1 MYTTKGR
8 KFQRLEIGL
17 ASPKQIR
24 QWAERYLPTGEIVGE
39 VTSWETVNYKTL
51 KPELNGLFCQR
62 IFGPVIDYTC
72 ACGKKSNKVQIGFC
86 QKCGVERTTSRVRR
100 YRLGYIRL
108 KQPVVHTLYAA
119 HKPSPLSLCLDWS
132 NKRIQ
137 AVMCGTEFCHL
148 SANFRVFS
156 SRLQLTQNL
165 SESDKLRFSFFS
177 EADCENEEVLTLKQL
192 VSLKKGTYFG
202 QAIKQKIPR
211 LFRNTDNFSRFRVS
225 SLSSSKLCFEDGNN
239 EDFAPTRV
247 VAGKVPS
254 NQSNFIK
261 ATSHKSK
268 ITTIQKLYPFRKLEL
283 GLHLYGVAYD
293 MTWRQVEDLQE
304 FLLYAWEQPLTYE
317 FFIPY
322 YSFLKSINNKTS
334 QDTPTHNQHYPIQ
347 TGGFVFQKILA
358 HFDLVPFQKQLR
370 LQHQE
375 LKNSILYLQ
384 EKLDMQ
390 STWEKERLG
399 ILKKLNRLKQSEK
412 KCLRRLHYFRDFHN
426 TQMQPAWMMLS
437 YLPVLPPGL
446 RPITSIRG
454 ELVVSDINSLYR
466 KILTRN
472 KRINSSTQFGI
483 FDTALSGSWASWC
496 YNLRQVQEAVDNLL
510 KTGSVESGKTTK
522 SLLDSLKGKKGRFR
536 QHLLG
541 KRVDYS
547 GRSVIVVGPN
557 LKVHECGLPKQMAI
571 ELFQPFIIQK
581 LRNKG
586 IAFTTTA
593 AKAII
598 AERKPVI
605 WNILSEIMKN
615 HPVLLNRA
623 PTLHRLGIQA
633 FLPKLVEGKAILLHP
648 LVCPAFN
655 ADFDGDQMAV
665 HIPLSPAARAE
676 ALNLLWARNHLLAPS
691 SGQPLLLP
699 TQDMVLGCYY
709 LTIAKEINLKTS
721 FLKEK
726 ITNSSK
732 QSFEDKTSLKNE
744 VFKTKYSSVASL
756 KNKSFQVE
764 TSNLGQKLY
773 FYSFDEVQ
781 EAYDRGLIQ
790 THSPIWVKWFGNV
803 QNFIPEQQAK
813 NKEIPLES
821 RLDVF
826 GNSELFF
833 SDRYKLFKVANL
845 ENSLYIRTTPGRVV
859 LHTFLSRAQSQL
871 NSQISSR
878 SKYHGSEYF
887 DLAEEK

>member
-24 QWAERYLPTGEIVGE
+24 QWAERYLPNGEIVGE

-148 SANFRVFS
+148 PANFRVFS
-156 SRLQLTQNL
+156 SRLQLTQKL
-165 SESDKLRFSFFS
+165 SESEKLRFSFFS
-177 EADCENEEVLTLKQL
+177 EADCENEEVLTLKQPFF
-192 VSLKKGTYFG
+192 VKKGTYFG

-211 LFRNTDNFSRFRVS
+211 LFRNNDNFSRLRIS
-225 SLSSSKLCFEDGNN
+225 SLSGNN
-239 EDFAPTRV
+239 ENFASTLPQIEYSIQNNVLKSGRV
-247 VAGKVPS
+247 TGKVPS
-254 NQSNFIK
+254 NQSNFRE

-268 ITTIQKLYPFRKLEL
+268 ITSIQKFYPFRKLEL
-283 GLHLYGVAYD
+283 GLHLYGIAYD

-322 YSFLKSINNKTS
+322 YSFLKPINNKTS
-334 QDTPTHNQHYPIQ
+334 QDTPPHNQHYPIQ

-709 LTIAKEINLKTS
+709 LTIAKEINLKNS

-726 ITNSSK
+726 ITT
-732 QSFEDKTSLKNE
+732 KTSL
-744 VFKTKYSSVASL
+744 VL
-756 KNKSFQVE
+756 KNKVHLKNVVFKNEPE

-773 FYSFDEVQ
+773 FYSFAEVQ

-813 NKEIPLES
+813 NKEIPVES
-821 RLDVF
+821 RLDIF

-845 ENSLYIRTTPGRVV
+845 ENSLYVRTTPGRVV

-871 NSQISSR
+871 NVQMSSR
-878 SKYHGSEYF
+878 SKYHGSPYF
-887 DLAEEK
+887 DLAE

>member
-1 MYTTKGR
+1 
-8 KFQRLEIGL
+8 
-17 ASPKQIR
+17 
-24 QWAERYLPTGEIVGE
+24 
-39 VTSWETVNYKTL
+39 
-51 KPELNGLFCQR
+51 
-62 IFGPVIDYTC
+62 
-72 ACGKKSNKVQIGFC
+72 
-86 QKCGVERTTSRVRR
+86 
-100 YRLGYIRL
+100 
-108 KQPVVHTLYAA
+108 
-119 HKPSPLSLCLDWS
+119 
-132 NKRIQ
+132 
-137 AVMCGTEFCHL
+137 MCGTEFCHL
-148 SANFRVFS
+148 PANFRVFS

-165 SESDKLRFSFFS
+165 SESEKLRFSFFS
-177 EADCENEEVLTLKQL
+177 EADCENEEVLRLKQPFF
-192 VSLKKGTYFG
+192 VKKGTYFG

-211 LFRNTDNFSRFRVS
+211 LFRNNDNFSRLRIS
-225 SLSSSKLCFEDGNN
+225 SLSGNN
-239 EDFAPTRV
+239 ENFASTRIV
-247 VAGKVPS
+247 TGKVPS
-254 NQSNFIK
+254 NQSNFIE

-268 ITTIQKLYPFRKLEL
+268 ITSIQKLYPFRKLEL

-334 QDTPTHNQHYPIQ
+334 QDTPIHNQHYPIQ

-709 LTIAKEINLKTS
+709 LTIAKEINLKNS

-726 ITNSSK
+726 ITT
-732 QSFEDKTSLKNE
+732 KTSLKNE
-744 VFKTKYSSVASL
+744 VFKTNYSSVASF
-756 KNKSFQVE
+756 KNKNKVFEAE

-821 RLDVF
+821 RLDIF

-871 NSQISSR
+871 NVQISSR
-878 SKYHGSEYF
+878 SKYHGSRYL